1 MMQDLSRQIADG
13 QAPAVLQDISGCFK
27 EQVGAAGLS
36 ASEYKRWHDQAV
48 DQAGL
53 LKQRYEDRSL
63 QLLRIV
69 EESEDLALAAAAY
82 DELIVGAETV
92 VFLGTGGSSLGGQTI
107 AQLGGWN
114 IPGDKG
120 KAARHFPRTRI
131 FDNLDPRS
139 LELSL
144 KMLNLETT
152 RFVVISKSGNTVETL
167 VQIIVV
173 IDALKAAGL
182 EDRIGQYVL
191 GLTERRV
198 EGVNNGLRDLLESFK
213 CNILLHE
220 TGIGGRFSSLT
231 NVGLIMAIARGLD
244 PLAIR
249 AGARDV
255 VATVLQQPSDDA
267 ALSVQ
272 GAALNVGLYKERSI
286 SDVVMMPYSNQLA
299 RFSAWYVQLWAESLG
314 KDGLG
319 MTPIGALGPVDQ
331 HSQLQ
336 LYMDGPK
343 DKLITILSTSI
354 KGSGPVVDV
363 DLAKACGIDY
373 MAGRTV
379 GDLVDAQAH
388 ATIEALRGSGQPVR
402 ALHLGSVDE
411 FTLGQ
416 LLMSFM
422 LETILSAGLLGVDAF
437 DQPAVE
443 IGKKFARDYLSK

>member
-1 MMQDLSRQIADG
+1 
-13 QAPAVLQDISGCFK
+13 
-27 EQVGAAGLS
+27 
-36 ASEYKRWHDQAV
+36 
-48 DQAGL
+48 
-53 LKQRYEDRSL
+53 
-63 QLLRIV
+63 
-69 EESEDLALAAAAY
+69 
-82 DELIVGAETV
+82 
-92 VFLGTGGSSLGGQTI
+92 
-107 AQLGGWN
+107 
-114 IPGDKG
+114 
-120 KAARHFPRTRI
+120 
-131 FDNLDPRS
+131 
-139 LELSL
+139 
-144 KMLNLETT
+144 
-152 RFVVISKSGNTVETL
+152 
-167 VQIIVV
+167 
-173 IDALKAAGL
+173 
-182 EDRIGQYVL
+182 
-191 GLTERRV
+191 
-198 EGVNNGLRDLLESFK
+198 
-213 CNILLHE
+213 
-220 TGIGGRFSSLT
+220 
-231 NVGLIMAIARGLD
+231 
-244 PLAIR
+244 
-249 AGARDV
+249 
-255 VATVLQQPSDDA
+255 
-267 ALSVQ
+267 
-272 GAALNVGLYKERSI
+272 
-286 SDVVMMPYSNQLA
+286 
-299 RFSAWYVQLWAESLG
+299 
-314 KDGLG
+314 